1 MFKIIVIENVIKN
14 NMFNDF
20 VIFFGWMVVF
30 FVFLFFICS
39 IFWINFGNFIFV
51 FLWCILFII
60 IIVNII
66 KLLNI
71 MLNNNLV
78 IKLEIFGVMGNLFRI
93 MVRKI
98 IIVMRILIENLIFL
112 FEFIGKMKIK
122 IWRRFI

>member
-14 NMFNDF
+14 NLFNDF

-39 IFWINFGNFIFV
+39 IFFINFGNFIFV

-78 IKLEIFGVMGNLFRI
+78 IKLEIFGVMGSLFRI

-98 IIVMRILIENLIFL
+98 IIDMRMLIENLIFL

-122 IWRRFI
+122 I

>member
-39 IFWINFGNFIFV
+39 IFFINFGNFIFV

-122 IWRRFI
+122 I